1 MTVITYGSSSLDNAK
16 TRRHARRRAAAMEL
30 ERIGGIL
37 EAAFGLEPEDKVEA
51 VSKPVNRVVK
61 AVSSAEGYGRQLQ
74 KAIGHHEPI
83 AQKREEK
90 QRREHMKVRNPLGQ
104 QVNARQ
110 KIRGKSI
117 PLI

>member
-1 MTVITYGSSSLDNAK
+1 MTVVITLLASDNAK
-16 TRRHARRRAAAMEL
+16 NRRRARRAA
-30 ERIGGIL
+30 ERESTGGIKCATL
-37 EAAFGLEPEDKVEA
+37 G
-51 VSKPVNRVVK
+51 SKPKATTQAVRKPFERVVK

-110 KIRGKSI
+110 KMRGKSI